1 MSDSAVYAVFEPT
14 DAKLLSTLSHT
25 KLLTDNPILASA
37 LSNIFPYILFIDDFL
52 EVITWTNDNLYKNL
66 LIVSAYSAVVLF
78 WSNLRLWI
86 IPILTVLA
94 FLSIV
99 WNTSSVI
106 YDAKFDEKPTVDE
119 VLRTLHNITVRFELL
134 LRPAKNLNLRERN
147 YVTILIGA
155 VLTTPLHLLIMKWFI
170 LPQTFSWLVGIFVL
184 TYHSPYAFASRRL
197 LWRSSYIRKCVFLLT
212 GLNFRLNRGEING
225 IRGHETISRAHT
237 PNSAAKETVEES
249 TLVPNKAKM
258 VRDFT
263 ITQKT
268 IISSTQLRQTVRFD
282 ILENE
287 RRWLGLGW
295 SKYLLP
301 NERSSYCYESLM
313 MPAPEPKLGFHFKFP
328 VYGDDLY
335 SYQWQWMD
343 ENWKLDTEF
352 DRTKNKEGWVYYD
365 NNWERARSYDGFSR
379 YTRSR
384 KWTRRAIL
392 LIDKHAEVLDA

>member
-1 MSDSAVYAVFEPT
+1 MSDSAVYAIFEPT
-14 DAKLLSTLSHT
+14 DAKLLSTLSQSR
-25 KLLTDNPILASA
+25 LLTDNPILASA

-52 EVITWTNDNLYKNL
+52 EVITWTNANPYKNL
-66 LIVSAYSAVVLF
+66 LLVATYSAVVLF
-78 WSNLRLWI
+78 WSSLRLWI

-94 FLSIV
+94 FLSVV

-134 LRPAKNLNLRERN
+134 LRPAKNLSLAERN
-147 YVTILIGA
+147 YVTILTGA
-155 VLTTPLHLLIMKWFI
+155 VLMTPLHLLIMKWFL
-170 LPQTFSWLVGIFVL
+170 LPKTFSWLVGLFVL

-197 LWRSSYIRKCVFLLT
+197 LWRSAYVRKCAYVLT
-212 GLNFRLNRGEING
+212 GLNFRLARGELTG
-225 IRGHETISRAHT
+225 SRAHETISRAHT
-237 PNSAAKETVEES
+237 PNSASMEDSNDAVPI
-249 TLVPNKAKM
+249 PNKAKM
-258 VRDFT
+258 VNDFT

-268 IISSTQLRQTVRFD
+268 ILSSTQLRQTVRFD

-301 NERSSYCYESLM
+301 NERSCYCYEALM
-313 MPAPEPKLGFHFKFP
+313 MPAPEPSLGVHFRFP

-343 ENWKLDTEF
+343 ETWKLDTEY
-352 DRTKNKEGWVYYD
+352 DRTKDKEGWVYYD
-365 NNWERARSYDGFSR
+365 NNWDLPRSYDGFSR

-392 LIDKHAEVLDA
+392 LIDKRAEVLDA